1 MAKRLLAP
9 QNIFLYDVCTR
20 KMPPTSP
27 TPTQDTTPEN
37 TSSIRP
43 RRQNTGSLFAKEI
56 FKFFL
61 LVLLVV
67 VPIRLF
73 VAQPFIVSG
82 PSMEPNFST
91 RNYLIIDE
99 LSYHLRSPARGE
111 VIVLEDPR
119 NNALFL
125 IKRVIGLPG
134 ETVDIVDGRVKI
146 HNEEHPDGFFIDEP
160 YISAV
165 GESGEYSYVELGE
178 GQYFVMGDNRPYSL
192 DSRALGPV
200 SENLIVGRALLR
212 LLPISQAAV
221 LPGNYKEE

>member
-1 MAKRLLAP
+1 
-9 QNIFLYDVCTR
+9 
-20 KMPPTSP
+20 MPP
-27 TPTQDTTPEN
+27 D
-37 TSSIRP
+37 SSIPEQDLNPSAPPPP
-43 RRQNTGSLFAKEI
+43 RQSTGLLFAKEI

-61 LVLLVV
+61 LVLMVV

-82 PSMEPNFST
+82 PSMEPTFST

-119 NNALFL
+119 NTALFL

-134 ETVDIVDGRVKI
+134 DIIDIEGGLVKI
-146 HNEEHPDGFFIDEP
+146 TDDEHPEGFFIDEP
-160 YISAV
+160 YISAPG
-165 GESGEYSYVELGE
+165 GEGEYSHVELGE
-178 GQYFVMGDNRPYSL
+178 NQYFVMGDNRPYSL